1 MPPVRPGPAIGL
13 IGQVALLA
21 ILAKTVGLGAAGWI
35 TGVLY
40 GFALCVLAE
49 RARRGSGI
57 VRFGP
62 ADRVTLTRATLVGCV
77 TALTVES
84 FTRPTPVFVLVGI
97 ATVALVLDAVDG
109 QVARRTASA
118 SGFGARFD
126 MEVDAF
132 LIFVLS
138 VYLTPALGAWV
149 LAIGAM
155 RYTYVVA
162 GWALP
167 WLRGTPPP
175 RFWCKVV
182 AAIQGIVLV
191 VAAADVLPTLMT
203 VGALLVALALLLES
217 FGRDVIWL
225 WRHRVTSAHATSP
238 HAPGVDVPRAA
249 QWTETLQQSH

>member
-21 ILAKTVGLGAAGWI
+21 ILAKTVGLGVAGWM
-35 TGVLY
+35 TGAVYGLVLC
-40 GFALCVLAE
+40 AVLH
-49 RARRGSGI
+49 RGVI

-62 ADRVTLTRATLVGCV
+62 ADRVTLTRATLVGSV
-77 TALTVES
+77 TALTADS
-84 FTRPTPVFVLVGI
+84 FTQPIRLDVLVGI

-138 VYLTPALGAWV
+138 VYLTPSLGAWV

-155 RYTYVVA
+155 RYAYVIA
-162 GWALP
+162 GRALP

-191 VAAADVLPTLMT
+191 VAAADVLPTPLT
-203 VGALLVALALLLES
+203 VAALLVALALLVES
-217 FGRDVIWL
+217 FGRDVVWL
-225 WRHRVTSAHATSP
+225 WRHRVTSPHPTSP
-238 HAPGVDVPRAA
+238 HAAGVDVPRAA
-249 QWTETLQQSH
+249 QWTETLQQTH